1 MRILIVD
8 DETNLANALKAVL
21 TDAGYVCD
29 VCFDGKTALEKIFE
43 EVYDG
48 VILDIMLP
56 EKNGYEVLQ
65 EIRKRKFDIPV
76 LMLSALSEVEDTVR
90 GLDLGA
96 NDYMSKPF
104 STKELLARIRVMLK
118 QNYVQDSYF
127 QFKDILLSN
136 KEETISCKNMQFQL
150 SKKEC
155 ALLSLLIQSK
165 DQSIPSWRILEKVWN
180 NAVDVDEN
188 TIQLYVSYLNRKLKA
203 LQSNVYIKMEE
214 ENVQLCVKI

>member
-118 QNYVQDSYF
+118 QNYVQDSYL

-136 KEETISCKNMQFQL
+136 KEETICCKNMQFQL